1 MKKKFTTT
9 ITNSVEPAAPTHSWG
24 RGAAGKGG
32 KTTNAVITKTVKESD
47 NNEYRARKFI
57 N

>member
-1 MKKKFTTT
+1 MKKKFTTM
-9 ITNSVEPAAPTHSWG
+9 ITNSVEPAAPTYAWG

-47 NNEYRARKFI
+47 NNEK
-57 N
+57 